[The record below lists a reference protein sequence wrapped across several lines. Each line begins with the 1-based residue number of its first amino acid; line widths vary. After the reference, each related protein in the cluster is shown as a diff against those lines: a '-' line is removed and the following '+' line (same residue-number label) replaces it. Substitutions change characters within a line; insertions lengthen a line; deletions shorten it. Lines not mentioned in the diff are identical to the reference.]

1 MTDKNKN
8 IEGESSL
15 DHPLSMTVYDLPR
28 PNEVLQN
35 DANRTLKGRLLMIG
49 VLLVCAAPV
58 VFSYLTYYVI
68 RPSAVKSFGELIQP
82 TRGVPP
88 LKGVVLMHPAADK
101 DITNSDF
108 DLQSLKG
115 QWLLISQA
123 DANCDKA
130 CQDVLYS
137 QRQVHT
143 ALGKEKDRMDRVW
156 LVSGEGAVAPELLK
170 ALGDAWVIKISKD
183 DISNWL
189 VPSDGHILGDHLYL
203 VDPMGEWM
211 MRFPSQIGVDTA
223 PKVRKDLERLLRAS
237 ESWDLPGRTVM
248 PKSMLDSDAA
258 QTLGTA
264 SPTRA
269 PQSKERS
276 K

>member
-1 MTDKNKN
+1 MQEKDKN
-8 IEGESSL
+8 IERDNSL
-15 DHPLSMTVYDLPR
+15 DHPLSMTVYDLPE

-35 DANRTLKGRLLMIG
+35 DANRTLKGRLFMIG

-58 VFSYLTYYVI
+58 VFSYLTYYFI
-68 RPSAVKSFGELIQP
+68 RPSTVKSFGELIQP
-82 TRGVPP
+82 TRGVPSVQGR
-88 LKGVVLMHPAADK
+88 LLMHPKVEK
-101 DITNSDF
+101 DVTSAVF
-108 DLQSLKG
+108 DLQTLKG
-115 QWLLISQA
+115 QWLLISLA
-123 DANCDKA
+123 DATCDKA
-130 CQDVLYS
+130 CQDILYS

-156 LVSGEGAVAPELLK
+156 LVSGEGEVAPELLR
-170 ALGDAWVIKISKD
+170 ALGDAWVIKVSKEDISK
-183 DISNWL
+183 WL
-189 VPSDGHILGDHLYL
+189 VPSSGHTLGDHLYL

-248 PKSMLDSDAA
+248 PISAVDVDATKVVNTAGAA
-258 QTLGTA
+258 Q
-264 SPTRA
+264 S
-269 PQSKERS
+269 QERG